1 MEGSIHDKKSSGQLV
16 HRWRFT
22 SHLLYCR
29 AGFGSLQRFSTSR
42 LPSPPA
48 QGALGHSI
56 RFAGRGIANRTLL
69 FSDLF
74 MALGQGGGLPIRS
87 PRHRKDFGRG
97 HVLCDFS
104 CRYHIWLLGEG
115 ERLVVT
121 GFGLSRFFPAWPA
134 GVNFWDSETLHP
146 KARGWGLG

>member
-1 MEGSIHDKKSSGQLV
+1 M
-16 HRWRFT
+16 
-22 SHLLYCR
+22 
-29 AGFGSLQRFSTSR
+29 
-42 LPSPPA
+42 
-48 QGALGHSI
+48 
-56 RFAGRGIANRTLL
+56 LL

-104 CRYHIWLLGEG
+104 YRYHIWLLGEG

-121 GFGLSRFFPAWPA
+121 VSGSLDSFWLGQRVLISGIPRRCTLRH
-134 GVNFWDSETLHP
+134 GVG
-146 KARGWGLG
+146 GWGSILDRIMQTVSPNRLCWLCYLWAAAVITHIWLSVPECA